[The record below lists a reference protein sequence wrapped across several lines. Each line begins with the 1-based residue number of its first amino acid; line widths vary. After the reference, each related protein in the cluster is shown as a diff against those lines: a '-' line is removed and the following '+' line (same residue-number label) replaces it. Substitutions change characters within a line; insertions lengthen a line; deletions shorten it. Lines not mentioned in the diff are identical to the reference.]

1 MLAGSSDEGATCAQ
15 TMRSSFRPSKD
26 RRLRRE
32 IRFGFSC
39 HCFLIT
45 SSRCLRF
52 DLQCS
57 SEGFSILTVLQVK
70 KLQVMLRQAN
80 DQLERTMTEKQNLED
95 SVKAGNEETAAK
107 VRTICSLGSDVR
119 VDLKTLNPHFFI
131 PVCHTQ
137 VRVDGIRIITVEKSF
152 VWSLMGFI
160 WVAFSYVCSFVG

>member
-32 IRFGFSC
+32 IRFGFFFFMPLL
-39 HCFLIT
+39 FLIT
-45 SSRCLRF
+45 SSRYLRF

-107 VRTICSLGSDVR
+107 VRTMCSLGSDVR
-119 VDLKTLNPHFFI
+119 VDLKTLNPHFLFQCVI
-131 PVCHTQ
+131 L
-137 VRVDGIRIITVEKSF
+137 KSE
-152 VWSLMGFI
+152 LM
-160 WVAFSYVCSFVG
+160 ALE